1 MLGSAVLWFTRDYDD
16 PDSAY
21 LPAARYPRNAL
32 ATVSTHDLPTAAGFL
47 VGEQVRVRARLGQLT
62 GPVEQERE
70 HADKDRAQLLALLR
84 DEGLITADSTNE
96 EIVVAMHEFLARTPC
111 RLVTASLYDVLGV
124 LDQPNLPGTTD
135 EYPNW
140 RMPLAAGL
148 EEIVA
153 DPRVRRIAEVLGARR
168 GTTA

>member
-1 MLGSAVLWFTRDYDD
+1 M
-16 PDSAY
+16 
-21 LPAARYPRNAL
+21 
-32 ATVSTHDLPTAAGFL
+32 
-47 VGEQVRVRARLGQLT
+47 RVRAELGQLA
-62 GPVEQERE
+62 GSVEDEERTAE
-70 HADKDRAQLLALLR
+70 RDREQLLQALT
-84 DEGLITADSTNE
+84 DEGLITADSTND

-140 RMPLAAGL
+140 RMPIPAGL

-153 DPRVRRIAEVLGARR
+153 DPRVRRVAEVLAARR
-168 GTTA
+168 ATTA